1 MWKNLKKEIQY
12 TIWLILGT
20 LLILLF
26 WWLLKDPTVK
36 FAESIP
42 GQDNRGSDSLVSQN
56 VNIGENFQHFGDA
69 PSDSKSSWTN
79 FRGVNYD
86 NIAVNSVPL
95 KNSWSGSQPEINWS
109 VGLGEGH
116 AGPAIYNG
124 KVYVMDYDEEKRED
138 ALRCFSLRDGKE
150 LWRRSYQVS
159 LKRNH
164 GMSRTV
170 PAVTEDYIVTI
181 GPLCHVMCVKRES
194 GDLVWGLDMVKQ
206 FNTEVPLWFTG
217 QCPMIDQNRVI
228 LAPGGTAIMV
238 AIDCTSGK
246 ILWETPN
253 PGNIK
258 MSHSSIMPWTFK
270 GKKMYV
276 YSAVGGVV
284 GISAEGADEGKI
296 LWQSTAWNHAVV
308 APAPVCFPDGKIFL
322 SAGYGAGSMLI
333 QVSPPENG
341 YAVKVLKEYSPKNG
355 LASEQQTPVVWNGL
369 IYGIEPK
376 DAGPLRNQLIC
387 VSPEDVTKIIWTSG
401 KDGRFGLGPYLIADN
416 KMFVLSDDGTLTMI
430 MPDGKKYIQLGQK
443 KLFDGNDAWGP
454 MAVAD
459 GKLILRDSKAMYCVT
474 LN

>member
-1 MWKNLKKEIQY
+1 MKKEIQY
-12 TIWLILGT
+12 AIWLILTT
-20 LLILLF
+20 LVVLLF
-26 WWLLKDPTVK
+26 WWLFKDPTRK
-36 FAESIP
+36 FTESMP
-42 GQDNRGSDSLVSQN
+42 GQDNRGADSLVSQN

-69 PSDSKSSWTN
+69 PSDSKATWTN
-79 FRGVNYD
+79 VRGANYD

-95 KNSWSGSQPEINWS
+95 KSSWSGNQPEVNWS

-116 AGPAIYNG
+116 AGPAVYNG
-124 KVYVMDYDEEKRED
+124 KVYVMDYDESKRED
-138 ALRCFSLRDGKE
+138 ALRCFSLKDGKE

-170 PAVTEDYIVTI
+170 PAITEDYVVTI
-181 GPLCHVMCVKRES
+181 GPRCHVMCVKRET

-206 FNTEVPLWFTG
+206 YNTEVPLWFTG
-217 QCPMIDQNRVI
+217 QCPMIDKNRVI
-228 LAPGGTAIMV
+228 LAPGGTAIMAAV
-238 AIDCTSGK
+238 DCATGK

-253 PGNIK
+253 PGNMK

-270 GKKMYV
+270 GKKMFV
-276 YSAVGGVV
+276 YSAVGGVI

-296 LWQSTAWNHAVV
+296 LWQSSAWNHAVV

-322 SAGYGAGSMLI
+322 SAGYGAGSMMI

-341 YAVKVLKEYSPKNG
+341 YTVKVLKEYSPKNG

-416 KMFVLSDDGTLTMI
+416 KMFVLSDDGTLTMLK
-430 MPDGKKYIQLGQK
+430 PDGKKYIQLAQK

-454 MAVAD
+454 MAIAD